1 MVGQCCVVA
10 PTCCDR
16 VKPSLMDASLCKNCW
31 IGRRKSCIQ
40 LLFCATADFNPARV
54 RSLLA
59 SFEIRQLRQPSRF
72 FANCVRIPRR
82 SAVSTRLALLLSDTV
97 LDFHALLA
105 LCRFLSALESC
116 GVCGKET
123 MLLELVGSI
132 VHCRSSGVAL
142 MNAIREDWD
151 PRRITT
157 PLVAV
162 VRSVAKAGSMRMVD
176 LWEELDLRPPPVT
189 TFSVGCCRPR
199 FLPRI

>member
-1 MVGQCCVVA
+1 
-10 PTCCDR
+10 
-16 VKPSLMDASLCKNCW
+16 
-31 IGRRKSCIQ
+31 
-40 LLFCATADFNPARV
+40 
-54 RSLLA
+54 
-59 SFEIRQLRQPSRF
+59 
-72 FANCVRIPRR
+72 
-82 SAVSTRLALLLSDTV
+82 
-97 LDFHALLA
+97 
-105 LCRFLSALESC
+105 
-116 GVCGKET
+116 

-189 TFSVGCCRPR
+189 TFSVIRLTIGSFFFFFNAKLVEHQAQSHRWA
-199 FLPRI
+199 